1 MIAVLRQSGWLKFKF
16 MVKIQRAKIEYKS
29 GEKI

>member
-1 MIAVLRQSGWLKFKF
+1 MIAGLKKSGWLKFKF
-16 MVKIQRAKIEYKS
+16 MVKIQRAKGEYKS

>member
-1 MIAVLRQSGWLKFKF
+1 MIAILRQGSWLKFKF
-16 MVKIQRAKIEYKS
+16 IVKIQRAKREYKS